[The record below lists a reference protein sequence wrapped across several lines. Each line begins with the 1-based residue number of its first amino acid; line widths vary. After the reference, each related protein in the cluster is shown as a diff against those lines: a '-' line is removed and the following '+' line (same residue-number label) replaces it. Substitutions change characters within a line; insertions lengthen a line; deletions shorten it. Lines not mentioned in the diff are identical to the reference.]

1 MFNGDRG
8 MRSGLSLVRTKD
20 SSERSSAINVVAW
33 GAMMVRVGLAIGCTA

>member
-8 MRSGLSLVRTKD
+8 MRSGLFLVRTKD
-20 SSERSSAINVVAW
+20 SSERSAINVVAW